1 MKARFTF
8 GSILSPPKA
17 CKYLRFDVCAGARSK
32 AAFGCIPNNISCLV
46 LLAFLLI
53 IIIIIIFVSSA
64 PCTVNC
70 TALHCYYTGK
80 YPVIMQEVVNIY
92 GTLHSPRASKQ
103 IPSWCQS
110 VTIWREERE
119 DLVCHG
125 LSHLVNYCQ
134 LSWNATPE
142 DWFAWI
148 CQFNSKHLWI
158 HTNFN

>member
-1 MKARFTF
+1 MPCQMKARFTF

-53 IIIIIIFVSSA
+53 IIIIIFVSSA

-103 IPSWCQS
+103 IPSILMSISHDMKKGEGGFSLSRS
-110 VTIWREERE
+110 VTFGELLPIKLKCDTRR
-119 DLVCHG
+119 LIRLNLPV
-125 LSHLVNYCQ
+125 
-134 LSWNATPE
+134 
-142 DWFAWI
+142 
-148 CQFNSKHLWI
+148 
-158 HTNFN
+158 